1 MAKSGGRPSV
11 TVRIG
16 GEDHTIRANVEPE
29 YTRKCA
35 EWVDARITEIRSQ
48 LGLIESHKAAILAA
62 LSITDEMFQAQA
74 QAENIQD
81 TSNRR
86 AESLVISLE
95 KAMTETPE
103 E

>member
-1 MAKSGGRPSV
+1 MAKSAGRPPV

-29 YTRKCA
+29 YTKKCA
-35 EWVDARITEIRSQ
+35 KWVDARITEIRSQ

-74 QAENIQD
+74 QAEDIQD

-95 KAMTETPE
+95 KAMAETPE